1 MSKKITKSFL
11 TFLTRAGIRLQISG
25 PSAWTDE
32 SILKTS
38 RIVLRSQ
45 ADLLSGDYINF
56 DAYLQHLDSVVIDD
70 PLVSAR
76 GESCPEEIYDSMLL
90 TYDKFRELNKS
101 PPYPFPYENPV
112 PRGSRHLE
120 YFLSFLQSLGLRD
133 RDHYLSSRSWF
144 GRNADLQITTLQL
157 ALQGKARRIDVY
169 SDFDEQ
175 ITTLLL
181 ET

>member
-38 RIVLRSQ
+38 RIVLRSRI
-45 ADLLSGDYINF
+45 DLLSGDYTNF
-56 DAYLQHLDSVVIDD
+56 DEYIQHLDSIVIDD

-76 GESCPEEIYDSMLL
+76 GESCPEEIYDRMLE
-90 TYDKFRELNKS
+90 TYAKFHERNIT
-101 PPYPFPYENPV
+101 PPYPFPYENPI
-112 PRGSRHLE
+112 PRGSCHLK

-144 GRNADLQITTLQL
+144 GRNADLQINTLQL

-175 ITTLLL
+175 ITTLLH